1 MNIFI
6 GGAIQELFSA
16 IRKLTIMV
24 HLLMINVKIPVK
36 AMVFFEVLL
45 QFVTFNIINIEPYI
59 RKGLNLYETEDIQT
73 NVLKLGYTSNY
84 FIINMGNVFIVMIYL
99 VALLIFY

>member
-36 AMVFFEVLL
+36 AMMFFEVLL
-45 QFVTFNIINIEPYI
+45 
-59 RKGLNLYETEDIQT
+59 
-73 NVLKLGYTSNY
+73 
-84 FIINMGNVFIVMIYL
+84 
-99 VALLIFY
+99 

>member
-1 MNIFI
+1 
-6 GGAIQELFSA
+6 
-16 IRKLTIMV
+16 
-24 HLLMINVKIPVK
+24 
-36 AMVFFEVLL
+36 MVFFEVLL

-84 FIINMGNVFIVMIYL
+84 FIINMGNAFIAMIYL
-99 VALLIFY
+99 VVLLIFYLCTKSVENQKIKRFRNCLTNDLIWN